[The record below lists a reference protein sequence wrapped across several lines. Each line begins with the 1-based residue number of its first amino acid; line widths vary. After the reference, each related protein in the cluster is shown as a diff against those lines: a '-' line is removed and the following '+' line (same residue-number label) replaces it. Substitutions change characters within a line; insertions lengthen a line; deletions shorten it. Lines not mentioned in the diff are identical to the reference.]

1 MNKPN
6 NILEV
11 KNLNKS
17 YAEEQIL
24 KDFSFHLKENEI
36 VSIIGPSG
44 AGKSTF
50 LRTLNSLEPVTS
62 GILTFDHKTYDLS
75 HMSSFEKTEVRK
87 KMNMVFQHYNLF
99 NNKTVLQNITEA
111 LIVVHKYNV
120 QIANKKAMAV
130 LELVGLE
137 GKAHQYP
144 HQLSGGQKQR
154 IGIGRALATDPK
166 VILFDEPTSA
176 LDPELIGEVVDIIKK
191 TTERQSTMIIVT
203 HEMSLARE
211 ISDRIL
217 FMDHGDIVAEGSPE
231 DLFVHST
238 NSRLRQFLAR
248 LT

>member
-1 MNKPN
+1 MRNNK

-17 YAEEQIL
+17 YGKEQIL
-24 KDFSFHLKENEI
+24 EDFSFQLKKNEI

-50 LRTLNSLEPVTS
+50 LRTLNSLEPVES
-62 GILTFDHKTYDLS
+62 GVLTFDYKEYDLS
-75 HMSSFEKTEVRK
+75 KINNHEKTEIRK

-99 NNKTVLQNITEA
+99 NNKTVIQNITEA
-111 LIVVHKYNV
+111 LIIVHKYNLKA
-120 QIANKKAMAV
+120 ANKKAMEV
-130 LELVGLE
+130 LELVDLE
-137 GKAHQYP
+137 EKAHQYP

-154 IGIGRALATDPK
+154 IGIARALATDPK

-176 LDPELIGEVVDIIKK
+176 LDPELIGEVVEIIKK
-191 TTERQSTMIIVT
+191 TTARQSTMIIVT

-217 FMDHGDIVAEGSPE
+217 FMDHGHIVAEGSPD
-231 DLFVHST
+231 DLFIHSE
-238 NSRLRQFLAR
+238 NKRLRQFLAR
-248 LT
+248 LS